1 MKLTFNKIFFSI
13 FAFVWMG
20 FILWNLNTKPRIFSE
35 NENRYLAEM
44 PKFSIAKLISG
55 DYMNGIDAYINDQF
69 VIRDQWIGIKVL
81 FEKLLL
87 KQEINSV
94 YFAKDDYLIEKHKVS
109 DVSEDLAEKNRDY
122 LKEFISKYSTKLG
135 KEYVKVMLVPTA
147 SEVLTDKLPP
157 FVKGTDYNQMAYLNT
172 LSSAIGKEAFIDVS
186 DTLKKHMS
194 EYIYY
199 RTDHHWTTLG
209 AYYSYVQWANDLGF
223 NPLDKDQFDIIL
235 ASDQFYGTI
244 HSKVN
249 SNVNPDKIYLY
260 KIKDNMN
267 YKLTYNL
274 DVQTDTLYD
283 FEKLKGKDKYSVYM
297 GGNNAIV
304 EIQTNNHNS
313 RKLLVIKDSYAHS
326 FVPFAVN
333 HFEMTY
339 MVDLR
344 YYNGNINDLIDD
356 NGITDVLIL
365 YNVMGFV
372 NDSNIIKLVK

>member
-20 FILWNLNTKPRIFSE
+20 FILWNLNTQPKVFSE

-44 PKFSIAKLISG
+44 PEFTMAKLISG
-55 DYMNGIDAYINDQF
+55 DYMNGIDEYINDQF
-69 VIRDQWIGIKVL
+69 VIRDQWVGMKVMI
-81 FEKLLL
+81 EKALL

-109 DVSEDLAEKNRDY
+109 DVSEELADKNKDY
-122 LKEFISKYSTKLG
+122 LREFISNYSSKLG
-135 KEYVKVMLVPTA
+135 TPSIKVMLIPTA

-157 FVKGTDYNQMAYLNT
+157 FVKGTDYNQMAYLDKF
-172 LSSAIGKEAFIDVS
+172 SSAIWNDSFIDVS

-199 RTDHHWTTLG
+199 RTDHHWTALG
-209 AYYSYVQWANDLGF
+209 AYYAYVQWAKDLGF
-223 NPLDKDQFDIIL
+223 IPIDKEQFDIIL

-244 HSKVN
+244 HSKIN
-249 SNVNPDKIYLY
+249 SNVKPDIIYLY
-260 KIKDNMN
+260 KLKDDMN

-283 FEKLKGKDKYSVYM
+283 LEKLKGKDKYAVYM

-304 EIQTNNHNS
+304 EIQTNNHNA

-333 HFEMTY
+333 HFETTY

-344 YYNGNINDLIDD
+344 YYNGIINNLVDE
-356 NGITDVLIL
+356 NGVTDVLIL